1 MRYLTSLAVMGVLAM
16 ATVAAAQPPAGQRPP
31 MTPEQAAA
39 AAARRQAE
47 MSAPRPIP
55 AMDSVW
61 MEELT
66 WMEVRD
72 AIKGGKTTALI
83 LTGGVESNGPHLATG
98 KHNYVLKVMGEAIAR
113 KLGNA
118 LVAPIV
124 TLEPGRP
131 DSDRVAPGSVFLSPE
146 TYEAV
151 LTDMALS
158 LKSMGFTNVVL
169 MGDSGGN
176 QTGMKNV
183 ATKLTARFQGTPAR
197 FFFIPEYYDYP
208 SVRKFVQANGVPEKM
223 EFEASSG
230 SDNIH
235 EEFSIDAHHD
245 AARPEDGA
253 PRGAEEGGQDHHQRR
268 RPDAARQ
275 DPRDGEAHRRSAHA
289 ADGGRDHQ
297 GDGRGEDQPALG
309 RPGRHAPLNPR
320 SNRLARGHANGVRV
334 ARAVVRRSPAAR
346 SRNESCIGAASR

>member
-1 MRYLTSLAVMGVLAM
+1 MN
-16 ATVAAAQPPAGQRPP
+16 
-31 MTPEQAAA
+31 E
-39 AAARRQAE
+39 
-47 MSAPRPIP
+47 PRPIQ
-55 AMDSVW
+55 ALDSVW

-158 LKSMGFTNVVL
+158 LKSMGFKDVIL

-183 ATKLTARFQGTPAR
+183 ATKLTAKYNGTPSR
-197 FFFIPEYYDYP
+197 FLFIPEYYDYP
-208 SVRKFVQANGVPEKM
+208 SVRKFVQANGIPEKM
-223 EFEASSG
+223 EFEASQG
-230 SDNIH
+230 SDGIH
-235 EEFSIDAHHD
+235 EEFGIDALMMLADPKTVRIDERTRAGKTTINGASLLPVDKTLLFGRRIVELRTRLTVD
-245 AARPEDGA
+245 AINKAMGGA
-253 PRGAEEGGQDHHQRR
+253 KTSQR
-268 RPDAARQ
+268 
-275 DPRDGEAHRRSAHA
+275 
-289 ADGGRDHQ
+289 
-297 GDGRGEDQPALG
+297 
-309 RPGRHAPLNPR
+309 
-320 SNRLARGHANGVRV
+320 
-334 ARAVVRRSPAAR
+334 
-346 SRNESCIGAASR
+346 

>member
-1 MRYLTSLAVMGVLAM
+1 MRYVTSFVVMGVLAS
-16 ATVAAAQPPAGQRPP
+16 AAVASAQPPGGPRPS

-39 AAARRQAE
+39 AAARRQVE
-47 MSAPRPIP
+47 MNTPRPIP
-55 AMDSVW
+55 ALDSVW

-113 KLGNA
+113 TLGNA

-131 DSDRVAPGSVFLSPE
+131 DSDRVAPGSIFLSPD

-158 LKSMGFTNVVL
+158 LKSMGFTNIIM

-183 ATKLTARFQGTPAR
+183 ATKLTARFNGTPAR

-208 SVRKFVQANGVPEKM
+208 AVRKFVQANGIPEKM

-235 EEFSIDAHHD
+235 EEYSIDAIMMLHD
-245 AARPEDGA
+245 PKTVRLDERKKAGKTTINGA
-253 PRGAEEGGQDHHQRR
+253 DLMPLDKTLAMAKRIVDLRTQLTV
-268 RPDAARQ
+268 DAINKAM
-275 DPRDGEAHRRSAHA
+275 
-289 ADGGRDHQ
+289 
-297 GDGRGEDQPALG
+297 
-309 RPGRHAPLNPR
+309 
-320 SNRLARGHANGVRV
+320 
-334 ARAVVRRSPAAR
+334 
-346 SRNESCIGAASR
+346 GAAKTSQR